1 MIHLTNKY
9 YAKTKKFIQEN
20 IRYIIFTLAIFILFW
35 IDTPYVIYT
44 PGSFIDLSDRLSV
57 DDTKEEINGTLGMA
71 YVSVIKASPFFVG
84 LSYLNQNWDLVKKD
98 KIKYDDESIKE
109 ANEREKISMEESISN
124 AKIAA
129 FKAAGKPYTITS
141 TKHIITYLNS
151 QDTGLKL
158 FDEIKSVEGQN
169 INDIEM
175 IRKIVNTKEVG
186 DKVTLEVLRK
196 DNLITVTSTVYETE
210 GQKLIGVSLTNVS
223 EVTTEPKIDL
233 KAKSNESGP
242 SGGLMMALSIYDA
255 ITDEDITK
263 GRKIIGT
270 GTIDLNGNVGAIGGV
285 KYKLI
290 GAIKNKADIFLV
302 PEENYTEA
310 IEVAKN
316 GGYTIKIISVSSLD
330 AAIKE
335 LENE

>member
-1 MIHLTNKY
+1 MIYLTSKY
-9 YAKTKKFIQEN
+9 YAKTKKFIREN
-20 IRYIIFTLAIFILFW
+20 IRYIVFTLAVFILFW
-35 IDTPYVIYT
+35 VDTPYVIYT

-57 DDTKEEINGTLGMA
+57 DDNKEEINGTLGMA
-71 YVSVIKASPFFVG
+71 YVSVLKASPFFVG
-84 LSYLNQNWDLVKKD
+84 LSYLNQNWDLVQKD
-98 KIKYDDESIKE
+98 KIKYDDESMSE
-109 ANEREKISMEESISN
+109 ANEREKISMDESISN

-129 FKAAGKPYTITS
+129 FQAAGKPYTITN

-151 QDTGLKL
+151 QDTNLKL
-158 FDEIKSVEGQN
+158 FDEIKSVEGQSV
-169 INDIEM
+169 NDIET
-175 IRKIVNTKEVG
+175 IRKIVGTKEVG
-186 DKVTLEVLRK
+186 DKITLEVLRK
-196 DNLITVTSTVYETE
+196 DSLITVTSTVYETE

-270 GTIDLNGNVGAIGGV
+270 GTIDEDGTVGAIGGV

-290 GAIKNKADIFLV
+290 GAVKNKADIFLV
-302 PEENYTEA
+302 PEENYAEA
-310 IEVAKN
+310 LEVAQDR
-316 GGYTIKIISVSSLD
+316 GYTIKIISVSSLEE
-330 AAIKE
+330 AVKE
-335 LENE
+335 LESE